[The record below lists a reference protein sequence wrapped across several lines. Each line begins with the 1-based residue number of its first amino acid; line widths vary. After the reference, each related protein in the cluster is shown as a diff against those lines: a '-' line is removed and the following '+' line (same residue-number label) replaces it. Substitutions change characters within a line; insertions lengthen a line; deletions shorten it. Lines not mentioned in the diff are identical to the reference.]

1 MGNSRIS
8 SLGIYSYLDLYQ
20 NAYLKSWWAFLLFRG
35 WIMKT
40 ESDSKNIGGK
50 VTSPSTKQND
60 DLANYSFYL
69 YSKLDKSI
77 FSNKAHNI
85 LKIDSSLK

>member
-1 MGNSRIS
+1 
-8 SLGIYSYLDLYQ
+8 
-20 NAYLKSWWAFLLFRG
+20 
-35 WIMKT
+35 MKT
-40 ESDSKNIGGK
+40 ESDLKNIGGK

-60 DLANYSFYL
+60 DLANYTSYL

-77 FSNKAHNI
+77 FSNKAHKI

>member
-1 MGNSRIS
+1 
-8 SLGIYSYLDLYQ
+8 
-20 NAYLKSWWAFLLFRG
+20 
-35 WIMKT
+35 MKT
-40 ESDSKNIGGK
+40 ESDSNSKNIGGK

-60 DLANYSFYL
+60 DLANYTSYL

-77 FSNKAHNI
+77 FSNKVHRI